1 MTIDDLRM
9 TNSRLLR
16 CAQVF
21 STNAKRHSSFI
32 MRAERAFIAP
42 GERRN
47 HRRR

>member
-21 STNAKRHSSFI
+21 STNAERHSSFI
-32 MRAERAFIAP
+32 MRAERVFLAP
-42 GERRN
+42 GGGRN